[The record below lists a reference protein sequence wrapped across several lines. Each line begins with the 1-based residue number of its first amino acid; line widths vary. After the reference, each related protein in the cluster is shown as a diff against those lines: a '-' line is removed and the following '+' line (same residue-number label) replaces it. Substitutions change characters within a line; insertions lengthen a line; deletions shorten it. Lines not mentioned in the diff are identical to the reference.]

1 MKCDKCGREIT
12 TEIYWERPAYKHTE
26 KLCNRCAG
34 DLLAG
39 TRTYTGFTIAFNK
52 DAKQKEAQDV

>member
-1 MKCDKCGREIT
+1 MKCDKCGREIK
-12 TEIYWERPAYKHTE
+12 TEIYWERPAYKHKE

-39 TRTYTGFTIAFNK
+39 TRTYTGLTIAFNE

>member
-12 TEIYWERPAYKHTE
+12 TEMYWERPAYKHTE

-34 DLLAG
+34 DILAG
-39 TRTYTGFTIAFNK
+39 TRTYTGLTIAFNE
-52 DAKQKEAQDV
+52 DAKQKEEQDV

>member
-39 TRTYTGFTIAFNK
+39 TRTYTGLTIAFNE
-52 DAKQKEAQDV
+52 DAKKKEAQDV

>member
-12 TEIYWERPAYKHTE
+12 TEIYWERPTYKHTE

-39 TRTYTGFTIAFNK
+39 TRTYTGLTIAFNE

>member
-39 TRTYTGFTIAFNK
+39 TRTYTGLTIAFNE
-52 DAKQKEAQDV
+52 DAKQKEEQDV

>member
-1 MKCDKCGREIT
+1 MKSDKCGREIT
-12 TEIYWERPAYKHTE
+12 TEIYWERPAYKHKE

-39 TRTYTGFTIAFNK
+39 TRTYTGLTIAFNE

>member
-12 TEIYWERPAYKHTE
+12 TEMYWERPAYKHTE

-34 DLLAG
+34 DILAG
-39 TRTYTGFTIAFNK
+39 TRTYTGLTIAFNE
-52 DAKQKEAQDV
+52 DAKQKEERDV

>member
-12 TEIYWERPAYKHTE
+12 TETYWTRPAYKHTE
-26 KLCNRCAG
+26 ILCNRCAG

-39 TRTYTGFTIAFNK
+39 TRTYTGLTIAFNE
-52 DAKQKEAQDV
+52 DVKQKEERDV

>member
-12 TEIYWERPAYKHTE
+12 TEMYWERPAYKHKE

-39 TRTYTGFTIAFNK
+39 TRTYTGLTIAFNK
-52 DAKQKEAQDV
+52 DAKQKEERDV

>member
-26 KLCNRCAG
+26 KLCSRCAG

-39 TRTYTGFTIAFNK
+39 TRTYTGLTIAFNE
-52 DAKQKEAQDV
+52 DAKQKEARDV